1 LRRSLIAGAA
11 YDVVLAA
18 FILLAG
24 DDALARLG
32 APLPAGAL
40 FFFRLAALPLLLLP
54 ALYLAAA
61 VAGDPGSFKAAVLWA
76 RGGGGAI
83 LIGLALL
90 HRPQPLWL
98 FLGVGVA
105 DLAWCAVHG
114 LLWRA
119 RPKHP
124 PAIH

>member
-1 LRRSLIAGAA
+1 M
-11 YDVVLAA
+11 LAV
-18 FILLAG
+18 FILFVG

-32 APLPAGAL
+32 APLPADAL
-40 FFFRLAALPLLLLP
+40 FFFRLSVLPLLLLP

-61 VAGDPGSFKAAVLWA
+61 TAGDPGPFKAAVLWA

-83 LIGLALL
+83 LICLALL
-90 HRPQPLWL
+90 HRPQPLVL
-98 FLGVGVA
+98 FLGLGAA
-105 DLAWCAVHG
+105 DLAWCSVHG

-119 RPKHP
+119 RSKHP